1 MAAANLPP
9 TPPGWTFLGCSDKK
23 SVSKIVLEALAG
35 DLPPP
40 KSALDLYRSYLSSVV
55 SFGVSYRTVGMLDDY
70 LLSRFYVQ
78 DEPSCPPKY
87 FDALESSGG
96 DLAKM
101 ERSARRRLIL
111 LTPSL
116 SSRDR
121 WDDSVLYK
129 IHDRRIWTTLLDG
142 GIGDVFAESGPP
154 VVLVIVK
161 LPGLRGRNQ
170 EVYRL
175 DATATEKQYRA
186 VWSERF
192 LRQGRSQLSSGCL
205 LHDLARA
212 LGGGSEAAVVV
223 PLPHD
228 CPRGRFC
235 VSLGALTARPWEAH
249 AAMGS
254 PATSFSLVTHQRTQ
268 PMTIPAKMRL
278 TTSNC
283 FFLLSVLGSG
293 RDISPT
299 PDMPVLG
306 ITASLD
312 VYRLK
317 PEYAV
322 RAVSSDA
329 GRTASQGN
337 AVPPRHHTSS
347 VPPGPVGRVLA
358 DAMRDT
364 ARQRRQAN
372 LPVPEGVG
380 PAAPAAARRCSCHV
394 CSQSVRHED
403 NMSAN
408 GRQALYRCQFGV
420 FELMRVLGRLDATTE
435 RDLLRACRYATA
447 SFDVESV
454 STPVESP
461 DQGDD
466 APSRPAAG
474 LRQPEPIGAAAPHNP
489 DQPDRG
495 GGGSGSSG
503 GGTRRAYAVHEP
515 VLVGLV
521 DWLSVEDVASGEVPA
536 EPSAAVSIYSGPDM
550 MSDFLNGM
558 TESRERS
565 VTVRYGI
572 LSEHFSW
579 VERYRRQHYE
589 FYAQR
594 GFISAEAAEAASVA
608 LHDGRDHRVLA
619 GQADDDALLDAI
631 GREVVAELAAAAAN
645 AAPSADHDGNRSE
658 WGGGGGGGSSS
669 GGAAVGPSA
678 SPRYDDDDDDDD
690 GDVDEH
696 GDEVLLAP
704 LVDPDDDDNDQND
717 RVAEWARRLG
727 RRVRDEDAAKRLAK
741 IQRAWSQSLLGLLE
755 ARLHAL
761 CRGFYVF
768 GFNASSFDNIIL
780 CSRLVTLAKQ
790 RGYRSVGMQR
800 EGSSIRFLTV
810 DGIRLC
816 EAKRLACPGTSL
828 ASLGRA
834 CELDVAKGIFPFDL
848 FTHLSFLDEPQ
859 LPPDASSWKS
869 ALASHK
875 NPTQAE
881 VDAARMFYDASGFQ
895 TVGHYLRHYLSLDC
909 IVLLRSLDAMHTRYY
924 DILGLSF
931 VESRKLTVSSL
942 ANTGAQTWLAR
953 RKRPGAFVC
962 NHARIYGVSFVVV
975 SSHHALLLVVLV
987 VFFL

>member
-1 MAAANLPP
+1 
-9 TPPGWTFLGCSDKK
+9 
-23 SVSKIVLEALAG
+23 
-35 DLPPP
+35 
-40 KSALDLYRSYLSSVV
+40 
-55 SFGVSYRTVGMLDDY
+55 
-70 LLSRFYVQ
+70 
-78 DEPSCPPKY
+78 
-87 FDALESSGG
+87 
-96 DLAKM
+96 
-101 ERSARRRLIL
+101 
-111 LTPSL
+111 
-116 SSRDR
+116 
-121 WDDSVLYK
+121 
-129 IHDRRIWTTLLDG
+129 
-142 GIGDVFAESGPP
+142 
-154 VVLVIVK
+154 
-161 LPGLRGRNQ
+161 
-170 EVYRL
+170 
-175 DATATEKQYRA
+175 
-186 VWSERF
+186 
-192 LRQGRSQLSSGCL
+192 
-205 LHDLARA
+205 
-212 LGGGSEAAVVV
+212 
-223 PLPHD
+223 
-228 CPRGRFC
+228 
-235 VSLGALTARPWEAH
+235 
-249 AAMGS
+249 
-254 PATSFSLVTHQRTQ
+254 
-268 PMTIPAKMRL
+268 
-278 TTSNC
+278 
-283 FFLLSVLGSG
+283 
-293 RDISPT
+293 
-299 PDMPVLG
+299 
-306 ITASLD
+306 
-312 VYRLK
+312 
-317 PEYAV
+317 
-322 RAVSSDA
+322 
-329 GRTASQGN
+329 
-337 AVPPRHHTSS
+337 
-347 VPPGPVGRVLA
+347 
-358 DAMRDT
+358 
-364 ARQRRQAN
+364 
-372 LPVPEGVG
+372 
-380 PAAPAAARRCSCHV
+380 
-394 CSQSVRHED
+394 
-403 NMSAN
+403 MSAN
-408 GRQALYRCQFGV
+408 GRQSLYRCQFGV

-454 STPVESP
+454 STPVVSS
-461 DQGDD
+461 DQDGD
-466 APSRPAAG
+466 APRRPAT
-474 LRQPEPIGAAAPHNP
+474 APQGSRDTPADQP
-489 DQPDRG
+489 DQPGRD
-495 GGGSGSSG
+495 GSAGSSG

-521 DWLSVEDVASGEVPA
+521 DWLSVEDVASGQVPA
-536 EPSAAVSIYSGPDM
+536 EPSTAVSIYSGPDM

-619 GQADDDALLDAI
+619 GKADDDALLDAI
-631 GREVVAELAAAAAN
+631 GREVVAELAAAAG
-645 AAPSADHDGNRSE
+645 AAPPADGNDTRSA
-658 WGGGGGGGSSS
+658 WGDDGGS
-669 GGAAVGPSA
+669 AAVGPSA
-678 SPRYDDDDDDDD
+678 SPRYGDDDDDDNDD
-690 GDVDEH
+690 DDHH
-696 GDEVLLAP
+696 GEALHVP
-704 LVDPDDDDNDQND
+704 LVDHDDDDNE

-727 RRVRDEDAAKRLAK
+727 RRVRDEDAARRLAK

-881 VDAARMFYDASGFQ
+881 VDAARSFYVASGFE

-909 IVLLRSLDAMHTRYY
+909 LVLLRSLDAMHTRYY
-924 DILGLSF
+924 EILGLSF

-962 NHARIYGVSFVVV
+962 NHARIYGVSVV
-975 SSHHALLLVVLV
+975 A
-987 VFFL
+987 